1 MNRQKTLANASTFEK
16 YKKPTKREKFLA
28 EMERVVPWKELC
40 ALIEPFYPKPGKG
53 RPPVGLERMLRIH
66 FLQSWFNLSDPGAE
80 EALYDM
86 ESMRRFVGIDLGNEV
101 RARLRPPS
109 ANSVIFLRPTTL
121 GRGSSKRSTLIL
133 NPKGLRLSEGT
144 IMDATII
151 NAPSSTKN
159 KEKKRDP
166 DMHSTKK
173 GNQYYFGM
181 KIHVG
186 VDRESRTVHSLVT
199 TPANVHDSK
208 MVENILHGEE
218 RVVFGDSAYM
228 GKTDE
233 IAKKASGALDLTQ
246 TRGTKNKKLTEEEK
260 ETNRLLSKT
269 RSRGEHIFLIAKR
282 VFGFSKV
289 RYKGVAKNTLLRL
302 RTLCPVEPVHG
313 KKGFAGVDRGV
324 VYPKTGKRTDKN
336 RE

>member
-28 EMERVVPWKELC
+28 EMERVVPWKELYS
-40 ALIEPFYPKPGKG
+40 LIEPFYPKAGKG

-86 ESMRRFVGIDLGNEV
+86 ESLRRFVGIDLGNEPV
-101 RARLRPPS
+101 PDETTICKFRHLLETHDLGER
-109 ANSVIFLRPTTL
+109 IFQEVNAHLEE
-121 GRGSSKRSTLIL
+121 
-133 NPKGLRLSEGT
+133 KGLRLSEGT

-159 KEKKRDP
+159 QDKKRDP

-208 MVENILHGEE
+208 MVEDILHGEE
-218 RVVFGDSAYM
+218 NAVFGDSAYM
-228 GKTDE
+228 GKTEE
-233 IAKKASGALDLTQ
+233 IAKKAPGALDLTQ
-246 TRGTKNKKLTEEEK
+246 TRGTKNRKLTEEEK

-282 VFGFSKV
+282 IFGFSKV
-289 RYKGVAKNTLLRL
+289 RYKGLAKNTNFVFVLFALSNLYMVRRELLA
-302 RTLCPVEPVHG
+302 P
-313 KKGFAGVDRGV
+313 
-324 VYPKTGKRTDKN
+324 TGA
-336 RE
+336 

>member
-28 EMERVVPWKELC
+28 EMERVVPWKELY
-40 ALIEPFYPKPGKG
+40 ALIDPFYPKAGKG

-66 FLQSWFNLSDPGAE
+66 FLQSWFNLSDPAAE

-86 ESMRRFVGIDLGNEV
+86 ESLRRFVGIDLGNEPV
-101 RARLRPPS
+101 PDETTICKFRHLLETHDLGER
-109 ANSVIFLRPTTL
+109 IFQEVNAHLEE
-121 GRGSSKRSTLIL
+121 
-133 NPKGLRLSEGT
+133 KGLRLSEGT

-159 KEKKRDP
+159 QDKKRDP

-186 VDRESRTVHSLVT
+186 VDSESRTVHSLVT

-208 MVENILHGEE
+208 MVEDILHGEE
-218 RVVFGDSAYM
+218 NAVFGDSAYM
-228 GKTDE
+228 GKTEE
-233 IAKKASGALDLTQ
+233 IAKKAPGALDLTQ
-246 TRGTKNKKLTEEEK
+246 TRGTKNRKLTEEEK

-282 VFGFSKV
+282 IFGFSKV
-289 RYKGVAKNTLLRL
+289 RYKGLAKNTNFVFVLFALSNLYMVRRELLA
-302 RTLCPVEPVHG
+302 P
-313 KKGFAGVDRGV
+313 
-324 VYPKTGKRTDKN
+324 TGA
-336 RE
+336 

>member
-1 MNRQKTLANASTFEK
+1 MNCQKTLANASTFEK

-28 EMERVVPWKELC
+28 EMERVVPWKELYS
-40 ALIEPFYPKPGKG
+40 LIEPFYPKAGKG

-86 ESMRRFVGIDLGNEV
+86 ESLRRFVGIDLGNEPV
-101 RARLRPPS
+101 PDETTICKFRHLLE
-109 ANSVIFLRPTTL
+109 ANDLGERIFQEVNAHLEE
-121 GRGSSKRSTLIL
+121 
-133 NPKGLRLSEGT
+133 KGLKLSEGT

-159 KEKKRDP
+159 QDKKRDP

-208 MVENILHGEE
+208 MVEDILHGEE
-218 RVVFGDSAYM
+218 NAVFGDSAYM
-228 GKTDE
+228 GKTEE
-233 IAKKASGALDLTQ
+233 IAKKAPGALDLTQ
-246 TRGTKNKKLTEEEK
+246 TRGTKNRKLTEEEK

-282 VFGFSKV
+282 IFGFSKV
-289 RYKGVAKNTLLRL
+289 RYRGLAKNTNFAFVLFALSNLYMVRRDLLAL
-302 RTLCPVEPVHG
+302 
-313 KKGFAGVDRGV
+313 
-324 VYPKTGKRTDKN
+324 TGA
-336 RE
+336 

>member
-28 EMERVVPWKELC
+28 EMERVVPWKELY
-40 ALIEPFYPKPGKG
+40 ALIDPFYPKAGKG

-66 FLQSWFNLSDPGAE
+66 FLQSWFNLSDPAAE

-86 ESMRRFVGIDLGNEV
+86 ESMRRFVGIDLGNEPV
-101 RARLRPPS
+101 PDETTICKFRHLPEAHGLGER
-109 ANSVIFLRPTTL
+109 IFQEVNAHLEE
-121 GRGSSKRSTLIL
+121 
-133 NPKGLRLSEGT
+133 KGLRLSEGT

-151 NAPSSTKN
+151 NAPS
-159 KEKKRDP
+159 
-166 DMHSTKK
+166 STKK

-208 MVENILHGEE
+208 MVEDILHGEE
-218 RVVFGDSAYM
+218 NAVFGDSAYM
-228 GKTDE
+228 GKTEE
-233 IAKKASGALDLTQ
+233 IAKKAPQALDLTQ
-246 TRGTKNKKLTEEEK
+246 TSGMKNRKLTEEEK

-282 VFGFSKV
+282 IFGFSKV
-289 RYKGVAKNTLLRL
+289 RYKGLAKNTNFAFVLFALSNLYMVRRGLL
-302 RTLCPVEPVHG
+302 
-313 KKGFAGVDRGV
+313 AS
-324 VYPKTGKRTDKN
+324 TGA
-336 RE
+336 

>member
-1 MNRQKTLANASTFEK
+1 MNCQKTLANASTFEK

-28 EMERVVPWKELC
+28 EMERVVPWKELYS
-40 ALIEPFYPKPGKG
+40 LIEPFYPKAGKG

-86 ESMRRFVGIDLGNEV
+86 ESMRRFVGIALGNEPV
-101 RARLRPPS
+101 PDETTICKFRHLLETHDLGER
-109 ANSVIFLRPTTL
+109 IFQEVNAHLEE
-121 GRGSSKRSTLIL
+121 
-133 NPKGLRLSEGT
+133 KGLRLSEGT

-159 KEKKRDP
+159 QDKKRDP

-186 VDRESRTVHSLVT
+186 VDSESRTVHSLVT

-208 MVENILHGEE
+208 MVEDILHGEE
-218 RVVFGDSAYM
+218 NAVFGDSAYM
-228 GKTDE
+228 GKTEE
-233 IAKKASGALDLTQ
+233 IAKKAPGALDLTQ
-246 TRGTKNKKLTEEEK
+246 TRGTKNRKLTEEEK

-282 VFGFSKV
+282 IFGFSKV
-289 RYKGVAKNTLLRL
+289 RYKGLAKNTNFVFVLFALSNLYMVRRDLLAL
-302 RTLCPVEPVHG
+302 
-313 KKGFAGVDRGV
+313 
-324 VYPKTGKRTDKN
+324 TGA
-336 RE
+336 

>member
-1 MNRQKTLANASTFEK
+1 MNRQKTLANASTLEK

-28 EMERVVPWKELC
+28 EMERIVPWKELY
-40 ALIEPFYPKPGKG
+40 ALIEPFYPKAGKG

-66 FLQSWFNLSDPGAE
+66 FLQSWFNLSDPAAE

-86 ESMRRFVGIDLGNEV
+86 ESLRRFVGIDLGNEPV
-101 RARLRPPS
+101 PDETTICKFRHFLEAHGLGER
-109 ANSVIFLRPTTL
+109 IFQEVNAHLEE
-121 GRGSSKRSTLIL
+121 
-133 NPKGLRLSEGT
+133 KGLRLSEGT

-159 KEKKRDP
+159 QDKKRDP

-186 VDRESRTVHSLVT
+186 VDSESRTVHSLVT

-208 MVENILHGEE
+208 MVEDILHGEE
-218 RVVFGDSAYM
+218 NAVFGDSAYM
-228 GKTDE
+228 GKTEE
-233 IAKKASGALDLTQ
+233 IAKKAPGALDLTQ
-246 TRGTKNKKLTEEEK
+246 TRGTKNRKLTEEEK

-282 VFGFSKV
+282 IFGFSKV
-289 RYKGVAKNTLLRL
+289 RYKGLAKNTNFVFVLFALSNLYMVRRDLL
-302 RTLCPVEPVHG
+302 
-313 KKGFAGVDRGV
+313 AS
-324 VYPKTGKRTDKN
+324 TGA
-336 RE
+336 

>member
-1 MNRQKTLANASTFEK
+1 MNRQKTLANDSNLEK

-28 EMERVVPWKELC
+28 EMERVVPWKELYS
-40 ALIEPFYPKPGKG
+40 LIEPFYPKAGKG

-86 ESMRRFVGIDLGNEV
+86 ESMRRFVGIDLGNEPV
-101 RARLRPPS
+101 PDETTICKFRHLLETHGLGER
-109 ANSVIFLRPTTL
+109 IFQEVNAHLEE
-121 GRGSSKRSTLIL
+121 
-133 NPKGLRLSEGT
+133 KGLRLSEGT

-159 KEKKRDP
+159 QDKKRDP

-208 MVENILHGEE
+208 MVEDILHGEE
-218 RVVFGDSAYM
+218 NAVFGDSAYM
-228 GKTDE
+228 GKTED
-233 IAKKASGALDLTQ
+233 IAKKAPQALDLTQ
-246 TRGTKNKKLTEEEK
+246 TRGMKNRKLTEEEK

-282 VFGFSKV
+282 IFGFSKV
-289 RYKGVAKNTLLRL
+289 RYRGLAKNTNFAFVLFALSNLYMVRRDLLAL
-302 RTLCPVEPVHG
+302 
-313 KKGFAGVDRGV
+313 
-324 VYPKTGKRTDKN
+324 TGA
-336 RE
+336 

>member
-28 EMERVVPWKELC
+28 EMERVVPWKELYS
-40 ALIEPFYPKPGKG
+40 LIEPFYPKAGKG

-86 ESMRRFVGIDLGNEV
+86 ESLRRFVGIDLGNEPV
-101 RARLRPPS
+101 PDETTICKFRHLLEAHGLGER
-109 ANSVIFLRPTTL
+109 IFQEVNAHLEE
-121 GRGSSKRSTLIL
+121 
-133 NPKGLRLSEGT
+133 KGLRLSEGT

-159 KEKKRDP
+159 QDKKRDP

-186 VDRESRTVHSLVT
+186 VDSESRTVHSLVT

-208 MVENILHGEE
+208 MVEDILHGEE
-218 RVVFGDSAYM
+218 NAVFGDSAYM
-228 GKTDE
+228 GKTEE
-233 IAKKASGALDLTQ
+233 IAKKAPQALDLTQ
-246 TRGTKNKKLTEEEK
+246 TRGTKNRKLTEEEK

-282 VFGFSKV
+282 IFGFSKV
-289 RYKGVAKNTLLRL
+289 RYKGLAKNTNFVFVL
-302 RTLCPVEPVHG
+302 
-313 KKGFAGVDRGV
+313 FALS
-324 VYPKTGKRTDKN
+324 
-336 RE
+336 

>member
-28 EMERVVPWKELC
+28 EMERVVPWKELY
-40 ALIEPFYPKPGKG
+40 ALIDPFYPKAGKG

-66 FLQSWFNLSDPGAE
+66 FLQSWFNLSDPAAE

-86 ESMRRFVGIDLGNEV
+86 ESMRRFVGIDLGNEPV
-101 RARLRPPS
+101 PDETTICKFRHLLEAHGLGER
-109 ANSVIFLRPTTL
+109 IFQEVNAHLEE
-121 GRGSSKRSTLIL
+121 
-133 NPKGLRLSEGT
+133 KGLRLSEGT

-159 KEKKRDP
+159 QDRKRDP

-208 MVENILHGEE
+208 MVEDILHGEE
-218 RVVFGDSAYM
+218 NAVFGDSAYM

-233 IAKKASGALDLTQ
+233 IAKKAPQALDLTQ

-282 VFGFSKV
+282 IFGFSKV
-289 RYKGVAKNTLLRL
+289 RYKGLAKNTNFAFVLFALSNLYMVRRGLLA
-302 RTLCPVEPVHG
+302 T
-313 KKGFAGVDRGV
+313 
-324 VYPKTGKRTDKN
+324 TGA
-336 RE
+336 

>member
-1 MNRQKTLANASTFEK
+1 MNCQKTLANASTFEK

-28 EMERVVPWKELC
+28 EMERVVPWKELY
-40 ALIEPFYPKPGKG
+40 ALIDPFYPKAGKG

-66 FLQSWFNLSDPGAE
+66 FLQSWFNLSDPAAE

-86 ESMRRFVGIDLGNEV
+86 ESMRRFVGIDLGNEPV
-101 RARLRPPS
+101 PDETTICKFRHLLEAHGLGER
-109 ANSVIFLRPTTL
+109 IFQEVNAHLEE
-121 GRGSSKRSTLIL
+121 
-133 NPKGLRLSEGT
+133 KGLRLSEGT

-159 KEKKRDP
+159 QDKKRDP

-186 VDRESRTVHSLVT
+186 VDSESRTVHSLVT

-208 MVENILHGEE
+208 MVEDILHGEE
-218 RVVFGDSAYM
+218 NAVFGDSAYM

-233 IAKKASGALDLTQ
+233 IAKKAPQALDLTQ

-260 ETNRLLSKT
+260 ERNRLLSKT

-282 VFGFSKV
+282 IFGFSKV
-289 RYKGVAKNTLLRL
+289 RYKGLSKNTNFVFVLFALSNLYMVRRGLLA
-302 RTLCPVEPVHG
+302 T
-313 KKGFAGVDRGV
+313 
-324 VYPKTGKRTDKN
+324 TGA
-336 RE
+336 

>member
-1 MNRQKTLANASTFEK
+1 MNCQKTLANASTFEK

-28 EMERVVPWKELC
+28 EMERVVPWKELYS
-40 ALIEPFYPKPGKG
+40 LIEPFYPKAGKG

-86 ESMRRFVGIDLGNEV
+86 ESLRRFVGIDLGNEPV
-101 RARLRPPS
+101 PDETTICKFRHLLE
-109 ANSVIFLRPTTL
+109 ANDLGERIFQEVNAHLEE
-121 GRGSSKRSTLIL
+121 
-133 NPKGLRLSEGT
+133 KGLKLSEGT

-159 KEKKRDP
+159 QDKKRDP

-208 MVENILHGEE
+208 MVEDILHGEE
-218 RVVFGDSAYM
+218 NAVFGDSAYM
-228 GKTDE
+228 GKTEE
-233 IAKKASGALDLTQ
+233 IAKKAPGALDLTQ
-246 TRGTKNKKLTEEEK
+246 TRGTKNRKLTEEEK

-282 VFGFSKV
+282 IFGFSKV
-289 RYKGVAKNTLLRL
+289 RYKGLAKNTNFVFVLFALSNLYMVRRDLLAL
-302 RTLCPVEPVHG
+302 
-313 KKGFAGVDRGV
+313 
-324 VYPKTGKRTDKN
+324 TGA
-336 RE
+336 

>member
-28 EMERVVPWKELC
+28 EMERVVPWKELYS
-40 ALIEPFYPKPGKG
+40 LIEPFYPKPGKG
-53 RPPVGLERMLRIH
+53 RPPIGLERMLRIH

-80 EALYDM
+80 EVLYDM
-86 ESMRRFVGIDLGNEV
+86 ESMRRFVGIDLGNEPV
-101 RARLRPPS
+101 PDETTICKFRHLLEAHGLGER
-109 ANSVIFLRPTTL
+109 IFQEVNAHLEE
-121 GRGSSKRSTLIL
+121 
-133 NPKGLRLSEGT
+133 KGLKLSEGT

-159 KEKKRDP
+159 QDKKRDP

-186 VDRESRTVHSLVT
+186 VDRESRTAHSLVT

-208 MVENILHGEE
+208 MVEDLLHGEE
-218 RVVFGDSAYM
+218 NVVFGDSAYM
-228 GKTDE
+228 GKTEE
-233 IAKKASGALDLTQ
+233 ITKKAPQALDLTQ
-246 TRGTKNKKLTEEEK
+246 TRGTKNRKLTEEEK

-269 RSRGEHIFLIAKR
+269 RSRGEHIFLVAKKI
-282 VFGFSKV
+282 FGFSKV
-289 RYKGVAKNTLLRL
+289 RYKGLAKNTNFAFVLFALSNLYMVRRDLLAS
-302 RTLCPVEPVHG
+302 
-313 KKGFAGVDRGV
+313 AGA
-324 VYPKTGKRTDKN
+324 
-336 RE
+336 

>member
-1 MNRQKTLANASTFEK
+1 MNCQKTLANASTFEK

-28 EMERVVPWKELC
+28 EMERVVPWKELYS
-40 ALIEPFYPKPGKG
+40 LIEPFYPKAGKG

-86 ESMRRFVGIDLGNEV
+86 ESLRRFVGIDLGNEPV
-101 RARLRPPS
+101 PDETTICKFRHLLE
-109 ANSVIFLRPTTL
+109 ANDLGERIFQEVNAHLEE
-121 GRGSSKRSTLIL
+121 
-133 NPKGLRLSEGT
+133 KGLRLSEGT

-159 KEKKRDP
+159 QDKKRDP

-208 MVENILHGEE
+208 MVEDILHGEE
-218 RVVFGDSAYM
+218 NAVFGDSAYM
-228 GKTDE
+228 GKTED
-233 IAKKASGALDLTQ
+233 IAKKAPQALDLTQ
-246 TRGTKNKKLTEEEK
+246 TRGTKNRKLTEEEK

-282 VFGFSKV
+282 IFGFSKV
-289 RYKGVAKNTLLRL
+289 RYRGLAKNTNFAFVLFALSNLYMVRRDLLAL
-302 RTLCPVEPVHG
+302 
-313 KKGFAGVDRGV
+313 
-324 VYPKTGKRTDKN
+324 TGA
-336 RE
+336 

>member
-28 EMERVVPWKELC
+28 EMERVVPWKELYS
-40 ALIEPFYPKPGKG
+40 LIEPFYPKAGKG

-86 ESMRRFVGIDLGNEV
+86 ESLRRFVGIDLGNEPV
-101 RARLRPPS
+101 PDETTICKFRHLLEAHGLGER
-109 ANSVIFLRPTTL
+109 IFQEVNAHLEE
-121 GRGSSKRSTLIL
+121 
-133 NPKGLRLSEGT
+133 KGLRLSEGT

-159 KEKKRDP
+159 QDKKRDP

-208 MVENILHGEE
+208 MVEDILHGEE
-218 RVVFGDSAYM
+218 NAVFGDSAYM

-233 IAKKASGALDLTQ
+233 IAKKAPQALDLTQ

-282 VFGFSKV
+282 IFGFSKV
-289 RYKGVAKNTLLRL
+289 RYKGLAKNTNFVFVLFALSNLYMVRRGLLA
-302 RTLCPVEPVHG
+302 T
-313 KKGFAGVDRGV
+313 
-324 VYPKTGKRTDKN
+324 TGA
-336 RE
+336 

>member
-28 EMERVVPWKELC
+28 EMERVVPWKELYS
-40 ALIEPFYPKPGKG
+40 LIEPFYPKAGKG

-66 FLQSWFNLSDPGAE
+66 FLQSWFNLSDPAAE

-86 ESMRRFVGIDLGNEV
+86 ESMRRFVGIDLGNEPV
-101 RARLRPPS
+101 PDETTICKFRHLLEAHGLGER
-109 ANSVIFLRPTTL
+109 IFQEVNAHLEE
-121 GRGSSKRSTLIL
+121 
-133 NPKGLRLSEGT
+133 KGLRLSEGT

-159 KEKKRDP
+159 QDRKRDP

-208 MVENILHGEE
+208 MVEDILHGEE
-218 RVVFGDSAYM
+218 NAVFGDSAYM
-228 GKTDE
+228 GKTEE
-233 IAKKASGALDLTQ
+233 IAKKAPGALDLTQ
-246 TRGTKNKKLTEEEK
+246 TRGTKNRKLTEEEK

-282 VFGFSKV
+282 IFGFSKV
-289 RYKGVAKNTLLRL
+289 RYKGLAKNTNFVFVLFALSNLYMVRRGLLA
-302 RTLCPVEPVHG
+302 T
-313 KKGFAGVDRGV
+313 
-324 VYPKTGKRTDKN
+324 TGA
-336 RE
+336 

>member
-28 EMERVVPWKELC
+28 EMERVVPWKELYS
-40 ALIEPFYPKPGKG
+40 LIEPFYPKAGKG

-86 ESMRRFVGIDLGNEV
+86 ESLRRFVGIDLGNEPV
-101 RARLRPPS
+101 PDDTTICKFRHLLEAHGLGER
-109 ANSVIFLRPTTL
+109 IFQEVNAHLEE
-121 GRGSSKRSTLIL
+121 
-133 NPKGLRLSEGT
+133 KGLRLSEGT

-159 KEKKRDP
+159 QDKKRDP

-208 MVENILHGEE
+208 MVEDILHGEE
-218 RVVFGDSAYM
+218 NAVFGDSAYM
-228 GKTDE
+228 GKTEE
-233 IAKKASGALDLTQ
+233 IAKKAPGALDLTQ
-246 TRGTKNKKLTEEEK
+246 TRGTKNRKLTEEEK

-282 VFGFSKV
+282 IFGFSKV
-289 RYKGVAKNTLLRL
+289 RYKGLAKNTNFVFVLFALSNLYMVRRDLLAL
-302 RTLCPVEPVHG
+302 
-313 KKGFAGVDRGV
+313 
-324 VYPKTGKRTDKN
+324 TGA
-336 RE
+336 

>member
-1 MNRQKTLANASTFEK
+1 MNRQKTLANASSFEK

-28 EMERVVPWKELC
+28 EMERVVPWKELY
-40 ALIEPFYPKPGKG
+40 ALIEPFYPKAGKG

-86 ESMRRFVGIDLGNEV
+86 ESMRRFVGIDLGNEPV
-101 RARLRPPS
+101 PDE
-109 ANSVIFLRPTTL
+109 TTICKFRHLLETHGL
-121 GRGSSKRSTLIL
+121 GERIIQEVNAHLEE
-133 NPKGLRLSEGT
+133 KGLKLSEGT

-151 NAPSSTKN
+151 NAPSSRKN
-159 KEKKRDP
+159 QDKKRDP

-186 VDRESRTVHSLVT
+186 VGSESRTVHSLVT

-208 MVENILHGEE
+208 MVEDILHGEE
-218 RVVFGDSAYM
+218 NVVFGDSAYM
-228 GKTDE
+228 GKTEE
-233 IAKKASGALDLTQ
+233 IIKKAPQALDLTQ
-246 TRGTKNKKLTEEEK
+246 TRGTKNRILTEEEK

-282 VFGFSKV
+282 IFGFSKV
-289 RYKGVAKNTLLRL
+289 RYKGLAKNTNFVFVLFALSNLYMVRRDLLAP
-302 RTLCPVEPVHG
+302 TW
-313 KKGFAGVDRGV
+313 A
-324 VYPKTGKRTDKN
+324 
-336 RE
+336 

>member
-1 MNRQKTLANASTFEK
+1 MNCQKTLANASTFEK

-28 EMERVVPWKELC
+28 EMERVVPWKELYS
-40 ALIEPFYPKPGKG
+40 LIEPFYPKAGKG

-86 ESMRRFVGIDLGNEV
+86 ESLRRFVGIDLGNEPV
-101 RARLRPPS
+101 PDETTICKFRHLLEAHGLGER
-109 ANSVIFLRPTTL
+109 IFQEVNAHLEE
-121 GRGSSKRSTLIL
+121 
-133 NPKGLRLSEGT
+133 KGLRLSEGT

-159 KEKKRDP
+159 QDRKRDP

-208 MVENILHGEE
+208 MVEDILHGEE
-218 RVVFGDSAYM
+218 NAVFGDSAYM
-228 GKTDE
+228 GKTEE
-233 IAKKASGALDLTQ
+233 IAKKAPGALDLTQ

-282 VFGFSKV
+282 IFGFSKV
-289 RYKGVAKNTLLRL
+289 RYKGLAKNTNFVFVLFALSNLYMVRRDLLAL
-302 RTLCPVEPVHG
+302 
-313 KKGFAGVDRGV
+313 
-324 VYPKTGKRTDKN
+324 TGA
-336 RE
+336 

>member
-1 MNRQKTLANASTFEK
+1 
-16 YKKPTKREKFLA
+16 
-28 EMERVVPWKELC
+28 MERVVPWKELY
-40 ALIEPFYPKPGKG
+40 ALIDPFYPKAGKG

-66 FLQSWFNLSDPGAE
+66 FLQSWFNLSDPAAE

-86 ESMRRFVGIDLGNEV
+86 ESMRRFVGIDLGNEPV
-101 RARLRPPS
+101 PDETTICKFRHLLETHDLGER
-109 ANSVIFLRPTTL
+109 IFQEVNAHLEE
-121 GRGSSKRSTLIL
+121 
-133 NPKGLRLSEGT
+133 KGLRLSEGT

-159 KEKKRDP
+159 QDKKRDP

-186 VDRESRTVHSLVT
+186 VDSESRTVHSLVT

-208 MVENILHGEE
+208 MVEDILHGEE
-218 RVVFGDSAYM
+218 NAVFGDSAYM
-228 GKTDE
+228 GKTEE
-233 IAKKASGALDLTQ
+233 IAKKAPGALDLTQ
-246 TRGTKNKKLTEEEK
+246 TRGTKNRKLTEEEK

-282 VFGFSKV
+282 IFGFSKV
-289 RYKGVAKNTLLRL
+289 RYKGLAKNTNFVFVLFALSNLYMVRRELLA
-302 RTLCPVEPVHG
+302 P
-313 KKGFAGVDRGV
+313 
-324 VYPKTGKRTDKN
+324 TGA
-336 RE
+336 

>member
-1 MNRQKTLANASTFEK
+1 MNCQKTLANASTFEK

-28 EMERVVPWKELC
+28 EMERVVPWKELYS
-40 ALIEPFYPKPGKG
+40 LIEPFYPKAGKG

-66 FLQSWFNLSDPGAE
+66 FLQSWFNLSDPAAE

-86 ESMRRFVGIDLGNEV
+86 ESMRRFVGIDLGNEPV
-101 RARLRPPS
+101 PDETTICKFRHLLEAHGLGER
-109 ANSVIFLRPTTL
+109 IFQEVNAHLEE
-121 GRGSSKRSTLIL
+121 
-133 NPKGLRLSEGT
+133 KGLRLSEGT

-159 KEKKRDP
+159 QDKKRDP

-208 MVENILHGEE
+208 MVEDILHGEE
-218 RVVFGDSAYM
+218 NAVFGDSAYM
-228 GKTDE
+228 GKTEE
-233 IAKKASGALDLTQ
+233 IAKKAPGALDLTQ
-246 TRGTKNKKLTEEEK
+246 TRGTKNRKLTEEEK

-282 VFGFSKV
+282 IFGFSKV
-289 RYKGVAKNTLLRL
+289 RYKGLAKNTNFAFVLFALSNLYMVRRGLLA
-302 RTLCPVEPVHG
+302 T
-313 KKGFAGVDRGV
+313 
-324 VYPKTGKRTDKN
+324 TGA
-336 RE
+336 

>member
-1 MNRQKTLANASTFEK
+1 MNCQKTLANASTFEK

-28 EMERVVPWKELC
+28 EMERVVPWKELYS
-40 ALIEPFYPKPGKG
+40 LIEPFYPKAGKG

-86 ESMRRFVGIDLGNEV
+86 ESLRRFVGIDLGNEPV
-101 RARLRPPS
+101 PDETTICKFRHLLEAHGLGER
-109 ANSVIFLRPTTL
+109 IFQEVNAHLEE
-121 GRGSSKRSTLIL
+121 
-133 NPKGLRLSEGT
+133 KGLRLSEGT

-159 KEKKRDP
+159 QDKKRDP

-208 MVENILHGEE
+208 MVEDILHGEE
-218 RVVFGDSAYM
+218 NAVFGDSAYM
-228 GKTDE
+228 GKTEE
-233 IAKKASGALDLTQ
+233 IAKKAPGALDLTQ
-246 TRGTKNKKLTEEEK
+246 TRGTKNRKLTEEEK

-282 VFGFSKV
+282 IFGFSKV
-289 RYKGVAKNTLLRL
+289 RYRGLAKNTNFAFVLFALSNLYMVRRDLLAL
-302 RTLCPVEPVHG
+302 
-313 KKGFAGVDRGV
+313 
-324 VYPKTGKRTDKN
+324 TGA
-336 RE
+336 

>member
-16 YKKPTKREKFLA
+16 YKKPTKREKFLD
-28 EMERVVPWKELC
+28 EMERVVPWKELY

-66 FLQSWFNLSDPGAE
+66 FLQSWFNLSDPATE

-86 ESMRRFVGIDLGNEV
+86 ESMRRFVGIDLGNEPV
-101 RARLRPPS
+101 PDETTICKFRHLLETHDLGER
-109 ANSVIFLRPTTL
+109 IFQEVNTHLEE
-121 GRGSSKRSTLIL
+121 
-133 NPKGLRLSEGT
+133 KGLRLSEGT

-159 KEKKRDP
+159 QDKKRDP

-208 MVENILHGEE
+208 MVEDILHGEE
-218 RVVFGDSAYM
+218 NAVFGDSAYM
-228 GKTDE
+228 GKTEE
-233 IAKKASGALDLTQ
+233 IAKKAPLALDLTQ
-246 TRGTKNKKLTEEEK
+246 TRGTKNRKLTEEEK

-282 VFGFSKV
+282 IFGFSKV
-289 RYKGVAKNTLLRL
+289 RYKGLAKNTNFAYVLFALSNLYMVRRDLLAL
-302 RTLCPVEPVHG
+302 
-313 KKGFAGVDRGV
+313 
-324 VYPKTGKRTDKN
+324 TGA
-336 RE
+336 

>member
-1 MNRQKTLANASTFEK
+1 MNCQKTLANASTFEK

-28 EMERVVPWKELC
+28 EMERVVPWKELYS
-40 ALIEPFYPKPGKG
+40 LIEPFYPKAGKG

-66 FLQSWFNLSDPGAE
+66 FLQSWFNLSDPAAE

-86 ESMRRFVGIDLGNEV
+86 ESMRRFVGIDLGNEPV
-101 RARLRPPS
+101 PDETTICKFRHLLEAHGLGER
-109 ANSVIFLRPTTL
+109 IFQEVNAHLEE
-121 GRGSSKRSTLIL
+121 
-133 NPKGLRLSEGT
+133 KGLRLSEGT

-159 KEKKRDP
+159 QDKKRDP

-208 MVENILHGEE
+208 MVEDILHGEE
-218 RVVFGDSAYM
+218 NAVFGDSAYM
-228 GKTDE
+228 GKTEE
-233 IAKKASGALDLTQ
+233 IAKKAPGALDLTQ
-246 TRGTKNKKLTEEEK
+246 TRGTKNRKLTEEEK

-282 VFGFSKV
+282 IFGFSKV
-289 RYKGVAKNTLLRL
+289 RYKGLAKNTNFVFVLFALSNLYMVRRGLLA
-302 RTLCPVEPVHG
+302 T
-313 KKGFAGVDRGV
+313 
-324 VYPKTGKRTDKN
+324 TGA
-336 RE
+336 

>member
-1 MNRQKTLANASTFEK
+1 MNCQKTLANASTFEK

-28 EMERVVPWKELC
+28 EMERVVPWKELYS
-40 ALIEPFYPKPGKG
+40 LIEPFYPKAGKG

-86 ESMRRFVGIDLGNEV
+86 ESLRRFVGIDLGNEPV
-101 RARLRPPS
+101 PDETTICKFRHLLETHDLGER
-109 ANSVIFLRPTTL
+109 IFQEVNAHLEE
-121 GRGSSKRSTLIL
+121 
-133 NPKGLRLSEGT
+133 KGLRLSEGT

-159 KEKKRDP
+159 QDKKRDP

-186 VDRESRTVHSLVT
+186 VDSESRTVHSLVT

-208 MVENILHGEE
+208 MVEDILHGEE
-218 RVVFGDSAYM
+218 NAVFGDSAYM
-228 GKTDE
+228 GKTEE
-233 IAKKASGALDLTQ
+233 IAKKAPGALDLTQ
-246 TRGTKNKKLTEEEK
+246 TRGTKNRKLTEEEK

-282 VFGFSKV
+282 IFGFSKV
-289 RYKGVAKNTLLRL
+289 RYKGLAKNTNFVFVLFALSNLYMVRRDLLAL
-302 RTLCPVEPVHG
+302 
-313 KKGFAGVDRGV
+313 
-324 VYPKTGKRTDKN
+324 TGA
-336 RE
+336 

>member
-28 EMERVVPWKELC
+28 EMERVVPWKELYS
-40 ALIEPFYPKPGKG
+40 LIEPFYPKAGKG

-86 ESMRRFVGIDLGNEV
+86 ESLRRFVGIDLGNEPV
-101 RARLRPPS
+101 PDETTICKFRHLLE
-109 ANSVIFLRPTTL
+109 ANDLGERIFQEVNAHLEE
-121 GRGSSKRSTLIL
+121 
-133 NPKGLRLSEGT
+133 KGLKLSEGT

-159 KEKKRDP
+159 QDKKRDP

-208 MVENILHGEE
+208 MVEDILHGEE
-218 RVVFGDSAYM
+218 NAVFGDSAYM
-228 GKTDE
+228 GKTEE
-233 IAKKASGALDLTQ
+233 IAKKAPGALDLTQ
-246 TRGTKNKKLTEEEK
+246 TRGTKNRKLTEEEK

-282 VFGFSKV
+282 IFGFSKV
-289 RYKGVAKNTLLRL
+289 RYRGLAKNTNFAFVLFALSNLYMVRRDLLAL
-302 RTLCPVEPVHG
+302 
-313 KKGFAGVDRGV
+313 
-324 VYPKTGKRTDKN
+324 TGA
-336 RE
+336 